1 MIIWC
6 IETGKQEGFKKK
18 VPGMRTHLVCP
29 HHHQR
34 LHLFRYKHCKHES
47 QTRFVAFTST
57 QDNSSLARG
66 LTVICP
72 EHNTRIKAVLLMQHS
87 NTKLESTG

>member
-6 IETGKQEGFKKK
+6 INRGKQKEFFKK
-18 VPGMRTHLVCP
+18 PGMHTHLVRP

-34 LHLFRYKHCKHES
+34 LHLFRYKHCKHQS
-47 QTRFVAFTST
+47 QTNFVTFAST

-66 LTVICP
+66 LTQG
-72 EHNTRIKAVLLMQHS
+72 A
-87 NTKLESTG
+87 